1 MYDTFIGSAGRAA
14 TDVEGSKL
22 GRDMLPEEVKVHQ
35 PPSSKDNRT
44 CK

>member
-14 TDVEGSKL
+14 TGIEGSKP